1 MKLNNLLEAL
11 EEIYLKREIIP
22 KMWDHT
28 ANFYKEN
35 IWPDLIDIGEK
46 IHHTKKTHSRARAVA
61 MIFFPRT
68 IREFK
73 TFEDGMEEIVDKFE
87 AENPPQ
93 VPEDQWTEEVKEEV
107 DNALKSKQEIVDAPV
122 IIPQENIAKN
132 LFGIKEKTYPYKR
145 VTKNADNI
153 NGTST

>member
-1 MKLNNLLEAL
+1 
-11 EEIYLKREIIP
+11 
-22 KMWDHT
+22 MWDRT
-28 ANFYKEN
+28 AQFYKEN

-46 IHHTKKTHSRARAVA
+46 IHHTKKTHSRARAIG

-73 TFEDGMEEIVDKFE
+73 TFEDGMEKIVDKFE

-93 VPEDQWTEEVKEEV
+93 VPEDQWTEEVREEV

-122 IIPQENIAKN
+122 IVPQENIAKN
-132 LFGIKEKTYPYKR
+132 LFRIKEKTYPYKR

>member
-1 MKLNNLLEAL
+1 
-11 EEIYLKREIIP
+11 
-22 KMWDHT
+22 
-28 ANFYKEN
+28 
-35 IWPDLIDIGEK
+35 
-46 IHHTKKTHSRARAVA
+46 
-61 MIFFPRT
+61 
-68 IREFK
+68 
-73 TFEDGMEEIVDKFE
+73 MEEIVDKFE